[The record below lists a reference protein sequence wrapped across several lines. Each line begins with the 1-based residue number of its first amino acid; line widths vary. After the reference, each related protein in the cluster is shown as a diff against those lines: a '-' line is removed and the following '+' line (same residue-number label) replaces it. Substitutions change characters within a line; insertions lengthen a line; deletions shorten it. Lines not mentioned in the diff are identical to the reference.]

1 MDQQYSERMG
11 RHLAKLRQD
20 KGLTQEQ
27 LAARLQV
34 QGCDLTRSAL
44 AKIEVGQ
51 RHLYPDEI
59 KALSVVLGISLN
71 RFLFELSA
79 FHLFGER
86 YACKRHK

>member
-59 KALSVVLGISLN
+59 KALSVVLGISY
-71 RFLFELSA
+71 EQIIV
-79 FHLFGER
+79 
-86 YACKRHK
+86 

>member
-1 MDQQYSERMG
+1 MFMDQQYSERMG

-44 AKIEVGQ
+44 AKIEVG
-51 RHLYPDEI
+51 
-59 KALSVVLGISLN
+59 
-71 RFLFELSA
+71 
-79 FHLFGER
+79 
-86 YACKRHK
+86 

>member
-51 RHLYPDEI
+51 RHLYPDD
-59 KALSVVLGISLN
+59 AW
-71 RFLFELSA
+71 
-79 FHLFGER
+79 
-86 YACKRHK
+86 

>member
-1 MDQQYSERMG
+1 MFMDQQYSERMG

-51 RHLYPDEI
+51 RHS
-59 KALSVVLGISLN
+59 LS
-71 RFLFELSA
+71 R
-79 FHLFGER
+79 
-86 YACKRHK
+86 

>member
-1 MDQQYSERMG
+1 MFMDQQYSERMG

-59 KALSVVLGISLN
+59 KSLSVVLGISYEQI
-71 RFLFELSA
+71 FV
-79 FHLFGER
+79 
-86 YACKRHK
+86 

>member
-1 MDQQYSERMG
+1 MFMDQQYSERMG

-59 KALSVVLGISLN
+59 KALSVVLGISY
-71 RFLFELSA
+71 EQISV
-79 FHLFGER
+79 
-86 YACKRHK
+86 

>member
-11 RHLAKLRQD
+11 RHLAKLRQE

-59 KALSVVLGISLN
+59 KALSVALGISYEQI
-71 RFLFELSA
+71 FV
-79 FHLFGER
+79 
-86 YACKRHK
+86 

>member
-59 KALSVVLGISLN
+59 KALSVVLGISSEQI
-71 RFLFELSA
+71 FV
-79 FHLFGER
+79 
-86 YACKRHK
+86 

>member
-1 MDQQYSERMG
+1 MFMDQQYSERMG

-34 QGCDLTRSAL
+34 QGCDLTRSPL

-59 KALSVVLGISLN
+59 KPLRVVLGISYEQI
-71 RFLFELSA
+71 FV
-79 FHLFGER
+79 
-86 YACKRHK
+86 

>member
-1 MDQQYSERMG
+1 MFMDQQYSERMG

-44 AKIEVGQ
+44 AKIEVVQ

-59 KALSVVLGISLN
+59 KALSVVLGISYEQILV
-71 RFLFELSA
+71 
-79 FHLFGER
+79 
-86 YACKRHK
+86 

>member
-59 KALSVVLGISLN
+59 KALSGVLGISYEQI
-71 RFLFELSA
+71 FV
-79 FHLFGER
+79 
-86 YACKRHK
+86 

>member
-59 KALSVVLGISLN
+59 KALSVVLGISY
-71 RFLFELSA
+71 E
-79 FHLFGER
+79 
-86 YACKRHK
+86 

>member
-11 RHLAKLRQD
+11 RHLAKLRQN

-59 KALSVVLGISLN
+59 KALSVVLSISYEQI
-71 RFLFELSA
+71 FV
-79 FHLFGER
+79 
-86 YACKRHK
+86 

>member
-1 MDQQYSERMG
+1 MFMDQQYSERMG

-59 KALSVVLGISLN
+59 KALSVVLGISCEQI
-71 RFLFELSA
+71 FV
-79 FHLFGER
+79 
-86 YACKRHK
+86 

>member
-1 MDQQYSERMG
+1 MFMDQQYSERMG

-44 AKIEVGQ
+44 AS
-51 RHLYPDEI
+51 
-59 KALSVVLGISLN
+59 AISIPM
-71 RFLFELSA
+71 R
-79 FHLFGER
+79 
-86 YACKRHK
+86 

>member
-1 MDQQYSERMG
+1 MDQQYSEHMG

-34 QGCDLTRSAL
+34 QGCAITRSAL

-59 KALSVVLGISLN
+59 NALSVVRGISYEQI
-71 RFLFELSA
+71 FV
-79 FHLFGER
+79 
-86 YACKRHK
+86 

>member
-59 KALSVVLGISLN
+59 KALSVGLGISYEQI
-71 RFLFELSA
+71 FV
-79 FHLFGER
+79 
-86 YACKRHK
+86 

>member
-20 KGLTQEQ
+20 KGLTQ

-59 KALSVVLGISLN
+59 KALSVVLGISYEQI
-71 RFLFELSA
+71 FV
-79 FHLFGER
+79 
-86 YACKRHK
+86 

>member
-1 MDQQYSERMG
+1 MFMDQQYSERMG

-51 RHLYPDEI
+51 RHLYPDADKSPE
-59 KALSVVLGISLN
+59 
-71 RFLFELSA
+71 RSA
-79 FHLFGER
+79 R
-86 YACKRHK
+86 Y

>member
-1 MDQQYSERMG
+1 MFMDQQYSERMG

-59 KALSVVLGISLN
+59 NALSVVLGISYEQI
-71 RFLFELSA
+71 FV
-79 FHLFGER
+79 
-86 YACKRHK
+86 

>member
-1 MDQQYSERMG
+1 MNQQYSKRMG
-11 RHLAKLRQD
+11 SHLARLRQE

-27 LAARLQV
+27 LVARLQV

-59 KALSVVLGISLN
+59 KALTEVLAVSYEQ
-71 RFLFELSA
+71 LFI
-79 FHLFGER
+79 
-86 YACKRHK
+86 

>member
-51 RHLYPDEI
+51 QIGRAH
-59 KALSVVLGISLN
+59 V
-71 RFLFELSA
+71 
-79 FHLFGER
+79 
-86 YACKRHK
+86 

>member
-59 KALSVVLGISLN
+59 KALSVVLGISYEQI
-71 RFLFELSA
+71 FD
-79 FHLFGER
+79 
-86 YACKRHK
+86 

>member
-59 KALSVVLGISLN
+59 KALSVVLVISYEQI
-71 RFLFELSA
+71 FV
-79 FHLFGER
+79 
-86 YACKRHK
+86 

>member
-34 QGCDLTRSAL
+34 QGCDLHWPRLRLASA
-44 AKIEVGQ
+44 
-51 RHLYPDEI
+51 
-59 KALSVVLGISLN
+59 ISIPM
-71 RFLFELSA
+71 R
-79 FHLFGER
+79 
-86 YACKRHK
+86 

>member
-1 MDQQYSERMG
+1 MNQQYSKRMG
-11 RHLAKLRQD
+11 SHLARLRQE

-44 AKIEVGQ
+44 AKVEVGQ

-59 KALSVVLGISLN
+59 KALTEVLAVSYEQ
-71 RFLFELSA
+71 LFI
-79 FHLFGER
+79 
-86 YACKRHK
+86 

>member
-1 MDQQYSERMG
+1 MFMDQQYSERMG
-11 RHLAKLRQD
+11 RHLAKLCQD

-59 KALSVVLGISLN
+59 KALSVVLGISYEQI
-71 RFLFELSA
+71 FV
-79 FHLFGER
+79 
-86 YACKRHK
+86 

>member
-59 KALSVVLGISLN
+59 KDLSVVLGISYEQI
-71 RFLFELSA
+71 FV
-79 FHLFGER
+79 
-86 YACKRHK
+86 

>member
-1 MDQQYSERMG
+1 MFMDQQYSERMG

-59 KALSVVLGISLN
+59 KALSVVLGISYEQ
-71 RFLFELSA
+71 FFV
-79 FHLFGER
+79 
-86 YACKRHK
+86 

>member
-1 MDQQYSERMG
+1 MPVNQQYSKRMG
-11 RHLAKLRQD
+11 SRLARLRQE

-59 KALSVVLGISLN
+59 KALTEVLAVSYEQ
-71 RFLFELSA
+71 LFI
-79 FHLFGER
+79 
-86 YACKRHK
+86 